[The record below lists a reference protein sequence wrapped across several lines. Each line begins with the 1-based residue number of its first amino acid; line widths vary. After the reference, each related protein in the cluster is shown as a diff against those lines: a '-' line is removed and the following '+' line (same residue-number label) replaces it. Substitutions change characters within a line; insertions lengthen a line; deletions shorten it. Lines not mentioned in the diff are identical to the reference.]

1 MGPARITDDGSGR
14 SRDDKLDRPGQAPS
28 PHRSAYVVRG
38 RPTLDWSRMLRYLE
52 VFYRHRLLL
61 IAPIIIALLASVG
74 FAVTRPR
81 TYEATAQLWFDPLT
95 TSQAQLN
102 AGAY

>member
-1 MGPARITDDGSGR
+1 MGPARITGDGSAT
-14 SRDDKLDRPGQAPS
+14 SRDDQLAGPGQAPS
-28 PHRSAYVVRG
+28 PHRSAYVVRVG
-38 RPTLDWSRMLRYLE
+38 PTLDLSRMLRYLE

-95 TSQAQLN
+95 ASQAQVN
-102 AGAY
+102 A